1 MYLFQVLYY
10 SFLIAVPFI
19 PGPVENMQDDL
30 RTYLN
35 KARAEVK
42 VVIKDEARAN
52 NAQYQVYVMSEEIE
66 KFNKQLIGEMKEVV
80 QLYSK
85 YESKPEDFQTVVVR
99 MDEMRSDGQKK
110 VLDATFK
117 LRQYMTRE
125 EWKTVFGPKEKGSS

>member
-1 MYLFQVLYY
+1 MYFFQMLYY
-10 SFLIAVPFI
+10 SLLIVVPFT

-52 NAQYQVYVMSEEIE
+52 NAQYQVYLMSEEID
-66 KFNKQLIGEMKEVV
+66 KFNKQLMGEMKEVV
-80 QLYSK
+80 QLYTK

-99 MDEMRSDGQKK
+99 IDEARSDGQKK

-125 EWKTVFGPKEKGSS
+125 EWKTIFSPKEKGSS